1 MREKASCSMNC
12 LGVGGRGGG
21 GVGGGGPIAIRGD
34 SNVWYPVKSG
44 GEPNNGLLW
53 LLMAIRKKIRLGRRG
68 WRRG

>member
-1 MREKASCSMNC
+1 MQHE
-12 LGVGGRGGG
+12 LPGGG
-21 GVGGGGPIAIRGD
+21 GPGKGGGGRGGGPIAIRGD
-34 SNVWYPVKSG
+34 SNVWYPVRSG